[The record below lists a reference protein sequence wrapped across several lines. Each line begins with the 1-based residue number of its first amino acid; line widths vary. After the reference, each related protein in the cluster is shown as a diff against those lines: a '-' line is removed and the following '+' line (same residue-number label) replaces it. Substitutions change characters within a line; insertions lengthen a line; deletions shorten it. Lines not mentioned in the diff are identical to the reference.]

1 MESFD
6 VRPRVTERDADQ
18 RRPRVDRDVE
28 QLGALVDHPRHEP
41 DPERHRRARL
51 DDRQLGRDALLGV
64 GLLDPDHAE
73 GAGLADGAG
82 EAPACLGRHRR
93 ADQRHLDAEQ
103 LGQRSGDHR
112 FPRRSTHTFTL
123 DTR

>member
-1 MESFD
+1 MLIS
-6 VRPRVTERDADQ
+6 VGLASIAMSSSSG
-18 RRPRVDRDVE
+18 RRSITHDTSPIPNGT
-28 QLGALVDHPRHEP
+28 GAPG
-41 DPERHRRARL
+41 L

-82 EAPACLGRHRR
+82 EPAACLGRHRR

-103 LGQRSGDHR
+103 LGQPGGDHAR
-112 FPRRSTHTFTL
+112 CLGGMEHISTL
-123 DTR
+123 DMALGDVLLPDE